1 MRCRART
8 FAVSIVLLSLALLL
22 SGQSPTLAEG
32 NRKAQNAVG
41 IPNCDRS
48 QLRLFLDVGHT
59 AEAFGA
65 TSARNIPEYDFNLRL
80 GTEIDQSLV
89 NAGFTKTVLLIM
101 HGPKMSSLLE
111 RVTVANQISGN
122 LFLSIHHDSVPD
134 AFLQDWQYDG
144 RASHFSDRFAGYSLF
159 AVC

>member
-8 FAVSIVLLSLALLL
+8 FAVSIVLLSLALFL

-65 TSARNIPEYDFNLRL
+65 TSLRE
-80 GTEIDQSLV
+80 TFPSMI
-89 NAGFTKTVLLIM
+89 LIFDLPRKSIRAWSM
-101 HGPKMSSLLE
+101 PDSPK
-111 RVTVANQISGN
+111 R
-122 LFLSIHHDSVPD
+122 
-134 AFLQDWQYDG
+134 
-144 RASHFSDRFAGYSLF
+144 FS
-159 AVC
+159 